1 MKRLFLKLTLILFVI
16 PFGMSQDLPSYVPT
30 NGLVAYYPFNGNA
43 NDESESGYHGA
54 VNGATL
60 TTDRFENIEKAYS
73 YNGKDTF
80 ISLPNDFFDGTEN
93 GTYTIN
99 FWTKNFQGGSK
110 IFYKGGSWKDLSIDI
125 ISDYKVKYSFRNGTN
140 TALNN
145 LTSNTSLEQDKW
157 YNITIRQESGE
168 IDLYLNG
175 TFDAQ
180 LQTNDVVDWSTSINT
195 PCAGVGMHFGKNY
208 NNCTVDVGYYGVID
222 DFGIWDRALTEEE
235 IQNLYTSSTGDIIL
249 NGIVSAENNQ
259 IKNIANPTD
268 AQDAVTLNYL
278 ENGNFYTQNQVDN
291 LLDDLRD
298 ELGNQIDNDGDGY
311 TEDDGDC
318 NDSNNLI
325 FPGASEFE
333 DGIDNDCDGEIDES
347 AVYEFNHPANFLNGL
362 IAYYPFTDGST
373 EDFSGNGNH
382 GIANNVNSNQDRFG
396 TSDAALYF
404 TNTGTTG
411 DSFVSVTNLET
422 TSVSSGLTI
431 SLWAKIDGEG
441 LNIPRIIDFGSNN
454 EIGSLYI
461 QAPNGD
467 NYTQTRYNAPSNTY
481 QRHVFHNN
489 NGQWN
494 QYAFSAHSDG
504 QYRIYLNG
512 QLDRMIQ
519 ISQGELSL
527 ADLLSIG
534 ASNDGVHAFRGWID
548 DVSIHNRVLADNEIL
563 AIFNMQE

>member
-1 MKRLFLKLTLILFVI
+1 MKKLFLTLNLVLFVI
-16 PFGMSQDLPSYVPT
+16 PFGISQDLPSYVPT
-30 NGLVAYYPFNGNA
+30 DGLVAYYPFNGNA
-43 NDESESGYHGA
+43 NDESGNGNHGA

-60 TTDRFENIEKAYS
+60 TTDRFENIERAYS

-99 FWTKNFQGGSK
+99 FWTKNFQGGSR

-125 ISDYKVKYSFRNGTN
+125 NSDNKVKYSFRNGTN

-249 NGIVSAENNQ
+249 NGVVSAENNQ
-259 IKNIANPTD
+259 IKNVADPSD

-382 GIANNVNSNQDRFG
+382 GIANNVDSVQDRFG
-396 TSDAALYF
+396 NADSALYF
-404 TNTGTTG
+404 SNTDTTN
-411 DSFVSVTNLET
+411 DSFVEVVDLD
-422 TSVSSGLTI
+422 TSSIVDGFSIT
-431 SLWAKIDGEG
+431 LWVKKDGTG
-441 LNIPRIIDFGSNN
+441 YSTPRPIDFNAGGVDTKGN
-454 EIGSLYI
+454 LYMHY
-461 QAPNGD
+461 PLTT
-467 NYTQTRYNAPSNTY
+467 NYVTVFYKHESYGGFA
-481 QRHVFHNN
+481 QRLTHT
-489 NGQWN
+489 NGQAW
-494 QYAFSAHSDG
+494 
-504 QYRIYLNG
+504 
-512 QLDRMIQ
+512 
-519 ISQGELSL
+519 
-527 ADLLSIG
+527 DLLT
-534 ASNDGVHAFRGWID
+534 FT
-548 DVSIHNRVLADNEIL
+548 VSKGGYYRLYRN
-563 AIFNMQE
+563 